1 MYCRAMSSKKGI
13 SSKVPANVEQEIK
26 EYREANN
33 VNTSEA
39 VRQLIES
46 GLDDWHNRG
55 SFVSQTLLT
64 AAKVSAV
71 AGFLSSV
78 IGFGI
83 NAVDLLAVGGMFSA
97 IALVTGMMWAG
108 LRSRDI
114 DDLGEVVGS

>member
-1 MYCRAMSSKKGI
+1 MSSKKGI
-13 SSKVPANVEQEIK
+13 SSKVPANVEQGIK

-46 GLDDWHNRG
+46 GLNDWRQSG

-83 NAVDLLAVGGMFSA
+83 NAVDLLAVGGMFSV
-97 IALVTGMMWAG
+97 IALIAGMMWAG
-108 LRSRDI
+108 IRSRDI
-114 DDLGEVVGS
+114 EDIGEVIGS

>member
-1 MYCRAMSSKKGI
+1 MSSKKGI

>member
-1 MYCRAMSSKKGI
+1 MSSKKGI
-13 SSKVPANVEQEIK
+13 SSKVPANVEQGIA

-46 GLDDWHNRG
+46 GLDDWRDRG

-71 AGFLSSV
+71 AGFLSSI

-83 NAVDLLAVGGMFSA
+83 GAVDLLAVGGMFRV
-97 IALVTGMMWAG
+97 IALIAGMMWAG
-108 LRSRDI
+108 IRSRHIEDI
-114 DDLGEVVGS
+114 GEVVGS

>member
-1 MYCRAMSSKKGI
+1 MSSKKGI
-13 SSKVPANVEQEIK
+13 SSKVPANVEQGIA

-46 GLDDWHNRG
+46 GLDDWRDRG

-71 AGFLSSV
+71 AGFLSSI

-83 NAVDLLAVGGMFSA
+83 AAVDLLVVGGMFSV
-97 IALVTGMMWAG
+97 IALVAGMMWAG

-114 DDLGEVVGS
+114 DEWSGVIRS